1 MLRRR
6 AVFLLAG
13 DLVALALFA
22 ILGRNAHDEAI
33 GFGAVWAVA
42 GTAAPFLVAWLF
54 AWSLFNARSPQAT
67 STVALMVR
75 ATLTTWVAA
84 YPLAML
90 VRGLALGRTS
100 PLSFYI
106 VAFVVPLLLLL
117 AWRLS
122 FAVIEAKRA
131 VRGSASS

>member
-1 MLRRR
+1 MLNRR
-6 AVFLLAG
+6 ALLLLAG

-22 ILGRNAHDEAI
+22 ILGRNTHDEAI
-33 GFGAVWAVA
+33 GFGAVRAVA
-42 GTAAPFLVAWLF
+42 GTAAPFLVGWLV
-54 AWSLFNARSPQAT
+54 ASPLLRVLRPLAT
-67 STVALMVR
+67 PTAAPMLR

-84 YPLAML
+84 YPISVL

-117 AWRLS
+117 AWRLA
-122 FAVIEAKRA
+122 FAFIEARRT
-131 VRGSASS
+131 VRGPASS

>member
-1 MLRRR
+1 ML
-6 AVFLLAG
+6 VLLLG

-22 ILGRNAHDEAI
+22 ILGRNTHDEAI
-33 GFGAVWAVA
+33 GFGAVRAVA
-42 GTAAPFLVAWLF
+42 GTAAPFLVGWLVG
-54 AWSLFNARSPQAT
+54 SLLLG
-67 STVALMVR
+67 ALRAVTT
-75 ATLTTWVAA
+75 ATLLMMLRVVLASWIAG

-106 VAFVVPLLLLL
+106 VAFIVPLLLLL

-131 VRGSASS
+131 RPRGHE

>member
-1 MLRRR
+1 MLSRR
-6 AVFLLAG
+6 ALLLLAG

-22 ILGRNAHDEAI
+22 ILGRNTHDEAI
-33 GFGAVWAVA
+33 GFGAVRAVV
-42 GTAAPFLVAWLF
+42 GTAAPFLVGWLV
-54 AWSLFNARSPQAT
+54 AASVFNVRWPQAT
-67 STVALMVR
+67 STVALMLR

-84 YPLAML
+84 YPIAML
-90 VRGLALGRTS
+90 VRGVALGRTS

-131 VRGSASS
+131 VRGAASS